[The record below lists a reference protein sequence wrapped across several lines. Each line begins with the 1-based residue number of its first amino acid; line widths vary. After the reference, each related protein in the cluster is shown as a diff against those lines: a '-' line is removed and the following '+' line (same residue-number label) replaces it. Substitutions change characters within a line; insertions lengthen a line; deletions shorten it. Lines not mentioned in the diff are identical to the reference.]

1 MEIKDIMA
9 IYKILIFIF
18 IVTLTFNGCFNSGT
32 NDDEEIPTDTTEV
45 VIGLLEPKNGITLNY
60 IHVLFEWE
68 QIPDASYYT
77 IQFSEEPTF
86 TTPIVSIQDSSLL
99 YLEKYNIEWE
109 RLYY

>member
-9 IYKILIFIF
+9 VYKILIFIF
-18 IVTLTFNGCFNSGT
+18 IVTLTFNGCFDSGT

-45 VIGLLEPKNGITLNY
+45 VSGLLEPKNGITLNY

-77 IQFSEEPTF
+77 IQFSQEPTF

-99 YLEKYNIEWE
+99 YLETSNIEWE
-109 RLYY
+109 R